1 MRYTLV
7 AGLLGMDVTAGCSG
21 TPCANCVTIG
31 LSALGEAAIYPTT
44 TADKI
49 TPQRCDMV
57 KRYIERQGCRAN
69 GYQYVADNPETAL
82 RQFVPSQSSFSA
94 ADISGMRNP
103 AMAVSSACGW

>member
-1 MRYTLV
+1 MRYTIV
-7 AGLLGMDVTAGCSG
+7 VGLLALVTTAGCSG
-21 TPCANCVTIG
+21 TPSANCVAVG

-69 GYQYVADNPETAL
+69 LYRYIADNPETAL

-94 ADISGMRNP
+94 ADIAGTRNP